1 MSQPITTFDIRDLLP
16 TKMSATEIVTIS
28 DSNLLGEVM
37 AVKTQGPIAMVA
49 IYVKTQKTTYFCV
62 NLHTT
67 AKNNT
72 KKDLIAIQIIIQK
85 LINLSLVGD

>member
-1 MSQPITTFDIRDLLP
+1 
-16 TKMSATEIVTIS
+16 MSATEIVTIS

-67 AKNNT
+67 AK
-72 KKDLIAIQIIIQK
+72 KY
-85 LINLSLVGD
+85 